1 LENWHLGTRGFEI
14 RSVDIT
20 KGDFSIVQVEDRRQ
34 GVKPYE
40 EALTSGISLNIGKPP
55 ISEDVDPLTI
65 GIRGSERPDI
75 VSAEL
80 TNSRV
85 PSFEDRDICGSGT
98 PERSWKSL
106 RLFGP
111 VRE

>member
-1 LENWHLGTRGFEI
+1 M
-14 RSVDIT
+14 
-20 KGDFSIVQVEDRRQ
+20 QVEDRRQ
-34 GVKPYE
+34 GIKPYE
-40 EALTSGISLNIGKPP
+40 EALTSGVSSKIGKPP

-80 TNSRV
+80 ANSQV
-85 PSFEDRDICGSGT
+85 PSSEDRDICGSGT
-98 PERSWKSL
+98 PKRSWKCL